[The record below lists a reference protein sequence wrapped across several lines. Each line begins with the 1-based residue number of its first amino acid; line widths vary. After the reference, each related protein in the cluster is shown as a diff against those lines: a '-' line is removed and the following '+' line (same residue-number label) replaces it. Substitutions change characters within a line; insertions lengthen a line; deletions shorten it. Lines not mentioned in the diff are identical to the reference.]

1 MYAVP
6 IAVTFLSL
14 ACLVVALRLYTRL
27 HMVRTPGLDDLL
39 IVLSL
44 AVDIGFFAFLMI
56 EVRNGLAEN
65 QELLSP
71 NTIRNQLRA
80 LYITIP
86 LYNLSLT
93 LTKLSLIFLYKRL
106 FPTKYYQIILAVT
119 LFFVIAT
126 GMWMVFS
133 AILFCIPVRSFW
145 DTSLPRTCLPEDVV
159 WCLNAGFQIS
169 TDLLL
174 VILPMPVLAKL
185 RIAKRQK
192 IALILIFALGFFVC
206 AMSVIRLTTIVKLI
220 RSPDFTEGNGLAATW
235 SFIEC
240 NVAIICACLPPLR
253 PFIIRFFP
261 RLMPSR
267 AARSY
272 HPREKRPR
280 PSGGVSIISH
290 GHGHGNPFAPS
301 STSYVTSVAGTFSM
315 ESLSLGD
322 PQHPQAVDAAH
333 GIQVVQELRWD
344 SFAAE
349 ERRKSMRFDGRDP
362 VTGV

>member
-44 AVDIGFFAFLMI
+44 AADIGFFAFLI
-56 EVRNGLAEN
+56 VEVRNGLAEN

-145 DTSLPRTCLPEDVV
+145 DTSLPRTCLPEGVV

-185 RIAKRQK
+185 QIPKRQK
-192 IALILIFALGFFVC
+192 VALILIFALGFFVC

-240 NVAIICACLPPLR
+240 NVAVICACLPPLR

-267 AARSY
+267 ARSY
-272 HPREKRPR
+272 HPREKPSR
-280 PSGGVSIISH
+280 PSGGVSIVS
-290 GHGHGNPFAPS
+290 HGHGNPFAPS

-322 PQHPQAVDAAH
+322 PQHPQPADPAAAH
-333 GIQVVQELRWD
+333 GIQIVQELRWD

-349 ERRKSMRFDGRDP
+349 ERRKSVRFDGLDP

>member
-44 AVDIGFFAFLMI
+44 
-56 EVRNGLAEN
+56 
-65 QELLSP
+65 
-71 NTIRNQLRA
+71 A

-185 RIAKRQK
+185 QIAKRQK
-192 IALILIFALGFFVC
+192 IALILIFALGFL
-206 AMSVIRLTTIVKLI
+206 ATA
-220 RSPDFTEGNGLAATW
+220 SPPHGPSSNAT
-235 SFIEC
+235 SPSS
-240 NVAIICACLPPLR
+240 APACR
-253 PFIIRFFP
+253 RC
-261 RLMPSR
+261 
-267 AARSY
+267 
-272 HPREKRPR
+272 
-280 PSGGVSIISH
+280 
-290 GHGHGNPFAPS
+290 APS
-301 STSYVTSVAGTFSM
+301 SSASSRA
-315 ESLSLGD
+315 
-322 PQHPQAVDAAH
+322 
-333 GIQVVQELRWD
+333 
-344 SFAAE
+344 
-349 ERRKSMRFDGRDP
+349 
-362 VTGV
+362 